1 MSHTFKKD
9 AFNYWCWHCA
19 CCERLKKKKK
29 KKPFLLSNAASIL
42 TELFLDWKF
51 LNKLSTIKV
60 ERNVMAGG
68 K

>member
-1 MSHTFKKD
+1 MLSTIGVGTVLVVKD
-9 AFNYWCWHCA
+9 
-19 CCERLKKKKK
+19 LKKKK

>member
-1 MSHTFKKD
+1 MLSTIGVGTVLVVKD
-9 AFNYWCWHCA
+9 
-19 CCERLKKKKK
+19 LKKKK

-51 LNKLSTIKV
+51 LNKLSTVKV

>member
-1 MSHTFKKD
+1 MLSTIGVGTVLVVKD
-9 AFNYWCWHCA
+9 
-19 CCERLKKKKK
+19 LKKKKK
-29 KKPFLLSNAASIL
+29 KLFLLSNAASIL

>member
-1 MSHTFKKD
+1 MLSTIGVGTVLVVKD
-9 AFNYWCWHCA
+9 
-19 CCERLKKKKK
+19 LKKK

>member
-1 MSHTFKKD
+1 MLSAIGVGTVLVVKD
-9 AFNYWCWHCA
+9 
-19 CCERLKKKKK
+19 LKKKKK

>member
-29 KKPFLLSNAASIL
+29 EAFSAFKCS
-42 TELFLDWKF
+42 EYLDRTFFGLEVSKQAVY
-51 LNKLSTIKV
+51 N
-60 ERNVMAGG
+60 
-68 K
+68 

>member
-1 MSHTFKKD
+1 MLSTIGIGTVLVVKD
-9 AFNYWCWHCA
+9 
-19 CCERLKKKKK
+19 LKKKK